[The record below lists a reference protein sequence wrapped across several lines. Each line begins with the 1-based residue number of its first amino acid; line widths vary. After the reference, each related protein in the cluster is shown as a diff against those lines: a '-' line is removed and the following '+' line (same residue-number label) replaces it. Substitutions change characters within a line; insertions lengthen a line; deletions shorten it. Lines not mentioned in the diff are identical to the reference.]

1 MYIYIFNLY
10 CLRSIWEELTTFFN
24 RAKSWGHRRTLL
36 GVWKMCGLITWI
48 SFVMRGMGSQ
58 DIQHMEA
65 FFLVPVRW
73 FKFLNTSN
81 MDIRYWEMFTF
92 CEKYFLGYVEVLMY
106 MNCFEHNSIVG
117 TLFAW
122 RRDIKIIKLNT
133 ADIRYLIA
141 I

>member
-1 MYIYIFNLY
+1 
-10 CLRSIWEELTTFFN
+10 
-24 RAKSWGHRRTLL
+24 
-36 GVWKMCGLITWI
+36 
-48 SFVMRGMGSQ
+48 
-58 DIQHMEA
+58 
-65 FFLVPVRW
+65 
-73 FKFLNTSN
+73 

-141 I
+141 IQELLCKFHITLYITLHCRYWHEISQHIHVLKKIILRIICFSYDQEILISIKKLIVKISLLQYDHYDDAFDQGC